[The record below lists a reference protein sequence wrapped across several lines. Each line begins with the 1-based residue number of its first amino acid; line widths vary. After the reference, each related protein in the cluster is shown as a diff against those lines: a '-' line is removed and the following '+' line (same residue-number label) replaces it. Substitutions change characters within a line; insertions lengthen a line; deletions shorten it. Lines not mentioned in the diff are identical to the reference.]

1 MTRVLRKVLAAIIG
15 AGLAVVSG
23 VVIGAAPATGAT
35 GPSWSQLPT
44 PSSQAPQAELAA
56 VSCPSQTAC
65 TAVGDYYNAD
75 GAQVALA
82 EAWRGGSWAVQPTP
96 DPAGAGASVLL
107 GVSCTSP
114 SACMAV
120 GYTQHV
126 GGGTRQPLA

>member
-1 MTRVLRKVLAAIIG
+1 MTRVLRRVLTAGMGVLSAAAMG
-15 AGLAVVSG
+15 ATPALA
-23 VVIGAAPATGAT
+23 AT

-44 PSSQAPQAELAA
+44 PSSRAPQAEFAA

-75 GAQVALA
+75 GAQVTLA

-107 GVSCTSP
+107 GVSCAAP
-114 SACMAV
+114 DACMAV
-120 GYTQHV
+120 GYT
-126 GGGTRQPLA
+126 